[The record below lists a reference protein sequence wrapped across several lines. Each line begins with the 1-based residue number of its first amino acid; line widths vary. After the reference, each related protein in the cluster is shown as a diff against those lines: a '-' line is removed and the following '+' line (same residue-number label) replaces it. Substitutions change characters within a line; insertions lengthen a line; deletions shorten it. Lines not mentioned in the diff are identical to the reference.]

1 MFLSIGKVALILGV
15 SINTLRRWDK
25 EQKFQASTRT
35 IGGHRRYDINEVGKL
50 MQSRDTD
57 DQNSTEDLVSQHTIV
72 TYARVS
78 SSKQV
83 KDLET
88 QSNYLKNFAIQQGW
102 TVLKEYQD
110 IGSGLNDQR
119 KGLLKLLHD
128 LPILRPTKIVVSY
141 LDRLARFG
149 TGVIQAV
156 GELFGVEV
164 VSAQHLEQTP
174 SYEEQLTQD
183 IIAILTSFAG
193 KLHRSRRGRQQTPNQ
208 TDGISN

>member
-1 MFLSIGKVALILGV
+1 M
-15 SINTLRRWDK
+15 
-25 EQKFQASTRT
+25 
-35 IGGHRRYDINEVGKL
+35 
-50 MQSRDTD
+50 
-57 DQNSTEDLVSQHTIV
+57 
-72 TYARVS
+72 S
-78 SSKQV
+78 SSKQA

-88 QSNYLKNFAIQQGW
+88 QSYYLKSFAIQQCW
-102 TVLKEYQD
+102 AVLKEYQD

-156 GELFGVEV
+156 GELFGVDI
-164 VSAQHLEQTP
+164 VSAQHLEQAP

-183 IIAILTSFAG
+183 NLAILTSFAG
-193 KLHRSRRGRQQTPNQ
+193 KLHCSHRGRQQIPDQAET
-208 TDGISN
+208 SN